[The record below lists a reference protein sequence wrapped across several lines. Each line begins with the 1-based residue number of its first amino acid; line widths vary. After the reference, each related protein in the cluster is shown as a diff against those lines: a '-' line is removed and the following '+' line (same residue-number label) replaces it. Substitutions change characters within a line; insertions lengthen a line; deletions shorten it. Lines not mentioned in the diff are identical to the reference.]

1 MSGIN
6 KNKATRRLHTFSLNC
21 YSGFICYWDFYYL
34 EHDWKVKKKIP
45 VLYAY
50 LSVKTLLLRGIE
62 VWFSSLKC

>member
-1 MSGIN
+1 LLLRFLLFGAWL
-6 KNKATRRLHTFSLNC
+6 K
-21 YSGFICYWDFYYL
+21 G
-34 EHDWKVKKKIP
+34 KKKIP